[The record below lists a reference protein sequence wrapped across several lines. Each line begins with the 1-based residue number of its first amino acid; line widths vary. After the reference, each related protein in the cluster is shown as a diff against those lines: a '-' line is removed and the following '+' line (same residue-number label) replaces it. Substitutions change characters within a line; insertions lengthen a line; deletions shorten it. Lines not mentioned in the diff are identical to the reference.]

1 MKRKFTSTQSFIAV
15 ALTLI
20 LTGAIL
26 PIAVANAD
34 EEKLPRK
41 VLTGW
46 MPYYSVKNSMAAIL
60 ANKDL
65 MSEVSPFWYSLTSA
79 TGIKDQYASAKLTIP
94 MKTQLDLL
102 RANGLKIIPAITD
115 GTKKLVL
122 AGLLAKPSTRSQ
134 VVNTITKLVLTN
146 NYDGIDL
153 DFEGFAFSDGTSSWA
168 KTSPNWV
175 LFIKELSELLH
186 ANGKILSMTTPV
198 VFDPVTK
205 RKGSYWVY
213 NWPETAPYIDR
224 LRIMTYDYSI
234 SKPGPIGPLEWTEAT
249 VAYAATLM
257 PPSKIWLG
265 VPGYGRDWITK
276 VSGKCPATYANLI
289 KTTAKAA
296 VVPANKG
303 VGLASTY
310 GAVPIYS
317 EKMGEVTFTYEKTY
331 NEGTASCTATRVVWY
346 QNSRAY
352 LARMELVAKYKL
364 AGLTQWTLGQ
374 EDAETMPALREY
386 AKSISPDVIIASLA
400 STKSENSYADK
411 SRISA
416 LFTLSDK
423 RAAAGLPISIE
434 ARGEN
439 EVEWKKIGEATTS
452 VTGVAE
458 WDLILGR
465 NMRLRASSPGS
476 WERLSATSNEM
487 AISVKP
493 LLEINAPTIAKVGTE
508 FAISVRAVPNEGSFN
523 LEEFV
528 KGKWVQINQV
538 TLGAPTE
545 SVLFNT
551 TSTSRGFHK
560 YRITTAPSPRLL
572 GKVSEEFTVLIR

>member
-1 MKRKFTSTQSFIAV
+1 MKRKYRSTQSFMAI

-26 PIAVANAD
+26 PVTTANAD
-34 EEKLPRK
+34 EERLPRK
-41 VLTGW
+41 ILTGW
-46 MPYYSVKNSMAAIL
+46 MPYYSVKNSMTSIL

-65 MSEVSPFWYSLTSA
+65 MSEVSPFWYSLSSA
-79 TGIKDQYASAKLTIP
+79 TAIKDQYASAKLTIP
-94 MKTQLDLL
+94 KKTQLDIL
-102 RANGLKIIPAITD
+102 RANGLLILPAITD

-122 AGLLAKPSTRSQ
+122 SGLLAKPSTRSQ

-153 DFEGFAFSDGTSSWA
+153 DLEGFAFSDGTASWA
-168 KTSPNWV
+168 KTSLNWV
-175 LFIKELSELLH
+175 LFIKELSTLLH

-198 VFDPVTK
+198 VFDPVKK
-205 RKGSYWVY
+205 RSGSYWVY

-249 VAYAATLM
+249 VAYAASLM
-257 PPSKIWLG
+257 PPSKVWLG

-276 VSGKCPATYANLI
+276 VTGKCPATYAKLI
-289 KTTAKAA
+289 KAGAKAA
-296 VVPANKG
+296 VFAANKG
-303 VGLASTY
+303 TELASTY
-310 GAVPIYS
+310 GATPVYS
-317 EKMGEVTFTYEKTY
+317 EKMGEVTFTYQKTY
-331 NEGTASCTATRVVWY
+331 NEGTASCTATRVAWY

-364 AGLTQWTLGQ
+364 GGLTQWTLGQ

-386 AKSISPDVIIASLA
+386 AKSISPDVIIASL
-400 STKSENSYADK
+400 STSKSESSYGDK
-411 SRISA
+411 ARISA

-423 RAAAGLPISIE
+423 RPAAALPISIE
-434 ARGEN
+434 ARGED
-439 EVEWKKIGEATTS
+439 EIEWKKIGEATTS
-452 VTGVAE
+452 VTGIAE
-458 WDLILGR
+458 WDFVLGR
-465 NMRLRASSPGS
+465 NMRLRAVSPGS
-476 WERLSATSNEM
+476 WERLSATSNEL
-487 AISVKP
+487 AVSVKP
-493 LLEINAPTIAKVGTE
+493 QLEINAPTVAKAGVE
-508 FAISVRAVPNEGSFN
+508 FAISVRSIPNEGSFN

-528 KGKWVQINQV
+528 KGKWVQIDQV

-545 SVLFNT
+545 SVLFNL
-551 TSTSRGFHK
+551 TSTARGFHK
-560 YRITTAPSPRLL
+560 YRITTVPSPRLL

>member
-1 MKRKFTSTQSFIAV
+1 MKRKYRSTESLVI

-20 LTGAIL
+20 LAGAIL
-26 PIAVANAD
+26 PVTNANAD

-41 VLTGW
+41 ILTGW
-46 MPYYSVKNSMAAIL
+46 MPYYSVKNSMTSIL

-79 TGIKDQYASAKLTIP
+79 TAIKDQYASAKLTIP
-94 MKTQLDLL
+94 KQTQLDIL
-102 RANGLKIIPAITD
+102 RANGLLILPAITD

-122 AGLLAKPSTRSQ
+122 SGLLAKPSTRSQ

-153 DFEGFAFSDGTSSWA
+153 DLEGFAFSDGTASWA

-175 LFIKELSELLH
+175 LFIKELSTLLH
-186 ANGKILSMTTPV
+186 ANGKILSMTTQV
-198 VFDPVTK
+198 VFDPVKK
-205 RKGSYWVY
+205 RSGSYWVY

-249 VAYAATLM
+249 VAYAASLM
-257 PPSKIWLG
+257 PPSKVWLG

-276 VSGKCPATYANLI
+276 VTGKCPATYAKLI
-289 KTTAKAA
+289 KAGAKAA
-296 VVPANKG
+296 VFAANKG
-303 VGLASTY
+303 TELASTY
-310 GAVPIYS
+310 GAVPVYS
-317 EKMGEVTFTYEKTY
+317 EKMGEVTFTYQKTY
-331 NEGTASCTATRVVWY
+331 NEGTASCTATRVAWY
-346 QNSRAY
+346 QNSKAY
-352 LARMELVAKYKL
+352 LARMELVAKYEL
-364 AGLTQWTLGQ
+364 GGLTQWTLGQ
-374 EDAETMPALREY
+374 EDAETMPGLREY

-400 STKSENSYADK
+400 TSKSETSYGDK

-423 RAAAGLPISIE
+423 RPAAALPISIE
-434 ARGEN
+434 ARGED
-439 EVEWKKIGEATTS
+439 EVEWKVIGEATTS
-452 VTGVAE
+452 VTGIAE

-465 NMRLRASSPGS
+465 NMRFRASSPGS
-476 WERLSATSNEM
+476 WERLSATSNEL
-487 AISVKP
+487 AVSVEP
-493 LLEINAPTIAKVGTE
+493 VLEINAPTVAKAGVE

-528 KGKWVQINQV
+528 KGKWVQSDKV

-545 SVLFNT
+545 SVLFNV
-551 TSTSRGFHK
+551 TSAARGFHK
-560 YRITTAPSPRLL
+560 YRITTVPSPRLL

>member
-1 MKRKFTSTQSFIAV
+1 MKRKYTSTRSFMAI

-26 PIAVANAD
+26 PVTTANAD
-34 EEKLPRK
+34 EERLPRK
-41 VLTGW
+41 ILTGW
-46 MPYYSVKNSMAAIL
+46 MPYYSVKNSMTSIL

-65 MSEVSPFWYSLTSA
+65 MSEVSPFWYSLSSA
-79 TGIKDQYASAKLTIP
+79 TAIKDQYASAKLTIP
-94 MKTQLDLL
+94 KQTQLDIL
-102 RANGLKIIPAITD
+102 RANGLLIIPAITD

-122 AGLLAKPSTRSQ
+122 SGLLAKPSTRSQ

-153 DFEGFAFSDGTSSWA
+153 DLEGFAFSDGTASWA

-175 LFIKELSELLH
+175 LFIKELSTLLH

-198 VFDPVTK
+198 VFDPVKK
-205 RKGSYWVY
+205 RSGSYWVY

-249 VAYAATLM
+249 VAYAASLM
-257 PPSKIWLG
+257 PPSKVWLG

-276 VSGKCPATYANLI
+276 VSGKCPTTYAKLI
-289 KTTAKAA
+289 KAGAKAA
-296 VVPANKG
+296 VFAANKG
-303 VGLASTY
+303 TGLASTY
-310 GAVPIYS
+310 GATPVYS
-317 EKMGEVTFTYEKTY
+317 EKMGEVTFTYQKTY
-331 NEGTASCTATRVVWY
+331 NEGTASCTATRVAWY

-364 AGLTQWTLGQ
+364 GGLTQWTLGQ

-386 AKSISPDVIIASLA
+386 AKSISPDVIIASL
-400 STKSENSYADK
+400 STSKSENSYGDK

-423 RAAAGLPISIE
+423 RPAATLPILIE
-434 ARGEN
+434 ARGED

-452 VTGVAE
+452 VTGIAE
-458 WDLILGR
+458 WEFVLGR
-465 NMRLRASSPGS
+465 NMRLRAVSPGS
-476 WERLSATSNEM
+476 WERLSATSNEL
-487 AISVKP
+487 AVSVKP
-493 LLEINAPTIAKVGTE
+493 LLEISAPTVAKAGVE

-528 KGKWVQINQV
+528 KGKWAQIDQV

-545 SVLFNT
+545 SVLFNL
-551 TSTSRGFHK
+551 TSTARGFHK
-560 YRITTAPSPRLL
+560 YRITTVPSPRLL

>member
-1 MKRKFTSTQSFIAV
+1 MKRKYRSTESLVIAF
-15 ALTLI
+15 TLI
-20 LTGAIL
+20 LAGAIL
-26 PIAVANAD
+26 PVTNANAD

-41 VLTGW
+41 ILTGW

-65 MSEVSPFWYSLTSA
+65 MGEVSPFWYSLSSA
-79 TGIKDQYASAKLTIP
+79 TAIKDQYASAKLTIP
-94 MKTQLDLL
+94 KQTQLDIL
-102 RANGLKIIPAITD
+102 RANGLLILPAITD

-122 AGLLAKPSTRSQ
+122 SGLLAKPSTRSQ

-153 DFEGFAFSDGTSSWA
+153 DLEGFAFSDGTASWA

-175 LFIKELSELLH
+175 LFIKELSTLLH

-198 VFDPVTK
+198 VFDPVKK
-205 RKGSYWVY
+205 RSGSYWVY

-249 VAYAATLM
+249 VAYAASLM
-257 PPSKIWLG
+257 PPSKVWLG

-276 VSGKCPATYANLI
+276 VTGKCPATYAKLI
-289 KTTAKAA
+289 KAGAKAA
-296 VVPANKG
+296 VFAANKG
-303 VGLASTY
+303 TELASTY
-310 GAVPIYS
+310 GAVPVYS
-317 EKMGEVTFTYEKTY
+317 EKMGEVTFTYQKTY
-331 NEGTASCTATRVVWY
+331 NEGTASCTATRVAWY
-346 QNSRAY
+346 QNSKAY
-352 LARMELVAKYKL
+352 LARMELVAKYEL
-364 AGLTQWTLGQ
+364 GGLTQWTLGQ
-374 EDAETMPALREY
+374 EDAETMPGLREY

-400 STKSENSYADK
+400 TSKSETSYGDK

-423 RAAAGLPISIE
+423 RPAAALPISIE
-434 ARGEN
+434 ARGED
-439 EVEWKKIGEATTS
+439 EVEWKVIGEATTS
-452 VTGVAE
+452 VTGIAE

-465 NMRLRASSPGS
+465 NMRFRASSPGS
-476 WERLSATSNEM
+476 WERLSATSNEL
-487 AISVKP
+487 AVSVEP
-493 LLEINAPTIAKVGTE
+493 VLEINAPTVAKAGVE

-528 KGKWVQINQV
+528 KGKWVQIDQV

-545 SVLFNT
+545 SVLFNV
-551 TSTSRGFHK
+551 TSAARGFHK
-560 YRITTAPSPRLL
+560 YRITTVPSPRLL

>member
-1 MKRKFTSTQSFIAV
+1 MKRKSKWPTSATAI

-20 LTGAIL
+20 LMSTTL
-26 PIAVANAD
+26 PFESAMAD

-41 VLTGW
+41 ILTGW
-46 MPYYSVKNSMAAIL
+46 MPYYSVKNSMATIL

-65 MSEVSPFWYSLTSA
+65 MGEVSPFWYSLTSA
-79 TGIKDQYASAKLTIP
+79 TTIKDQYAGAKLTIP
-94 MKTQLDLL
+94 KKTHLDIL
-102 RANGLKIIPAITD
+102 RANGLLIIPAITD
-115 GTKKLVL
+115 GAKKLVL

-134 VVNTITKLVLTN
+134 VVNTITKLVITN

-153 DFEGFAFSDGTSSWA
+153 DLEGFAFSDGTSSWA
-168 KTSPNWV
+168 KTSPNWA
-175 LFIKELSELLH
+175 LFIKELSEMLH

-198 VFDPVTK
+198 VFDPAGK

-276 VSGKCPATYANLI
+276 VTGKCPTSYAKLI

-296 VVPANKG
+296 VFAANKG
-303 VGLASTY
+303 VELANTY
-310 GAVPIYS
+310 GAVPTYS

-331 NEGTASCTATRVVWY
+331 NEGTASCTATRVAWY

-364 AGLTQWTLGQ
+364 GGLTQWTLGQ
-374 EDAETMPALREY
+374 EDAETFPALREY
-386 AKSISPDVIIASLA
+386 AKSIAPDVIIASLA
-400 STKSENSYADK
+400 SSKSASSYGEK
-411 SRISA
+411 SRLSA

-423 RAAAGLPISIE
+423 RPAAGLPISIE
-434 ARGEN
+434 ARGED
-439 EVEWKKIGEATTS
+439 ETEWKKIGEATTS
-452 VTGVAE
+452 VTGFAE

-465 NMRLRASSPGS
+465 NMRLRALSLGS
-476 WERLSATSNEM
+476 WERLSAISNEM

-493 LLEINAPTIAKVGTE
+493 VLEVSAPTVAKAGAE
-508 FAISVRAVPNEGSFN
+508 FAISVKSVPSEGSFN
-523 LEEFV
+523 LEELV
-528 KGKWVQINQV
+528 KGKWVQIEQQ
-538 TLGAPTE
+538 TLVAPAE
-545 SVLFNT
+545 SVLFNVA
-551 TSTSRGFHK
+551 SAVRGFHK
-560 YRITTAPSPRLL
+560 YRITTVSSPRLL
-572 GKVSEEFTVLIR
+572 SKVSEEFTVLVR

>member
-1 MKRKFTSTQSFIAV
+1 MKRKYRSTESLVI

-20 LTGAIL
+20 LAGAIL
-26 PIAVANAD
+26 PVTNANAD

-41 VLTGW
+41 ILTGW
-46 MPYYSVKNSMAAIL
+46 MPYYSVKNSMTSIL

-65 MSEVSPFWYSLTSA
+65 MSEVSPFWYSLSSA
-79 TGIKDQYASAKLTIP
+79 TAIKDQYASAKLTIP
-94 MKTQLDLL
+94 KRTQLDIL
-102 RANGLKIIPAITD
+102 RANGLLIIPAITD

-122 AGLLAKPSTRSQ
+122 SGLLAKPSTRSQ
-134 VVNTITKLVLTN
+134 VVNTIIKLVLNN

-153 DFEGFAFSDGTSSWA
+153 DLEGFAFSDGTASWA

-175 LFIKELSELLH
+175 LFIKELSTLLH

-198 VFDPVTK
+198 VFDPIKK
-205 RKGSYWVY
+205 RSGSYWVY

-224 LRIMTYDYSI
+224 LRIMTYDYST

-257 PPSKIWLG
+257 PPSKVWLG

-276 VSGKCPATYANLI
+276 VTGKCPTTYAKLI
-289 KTTAKAA
+289 KAGAKAA
-296 VVPANKG
+296 VFAANKG
-303 VGLASTY
+303 TDLASTY
-310 GAVPIYS
+310 GATPVYS

-331 NEGTASCTATRVVWY
+331 NEGTASCTATRVAWY

-364 AGLTQWTLGQ
+364 GGLTQWTLGQ

-386 AKSISPDVIIASLA
+386 AKSISPDVIIASL
-400 STKSENSYADK
+400 STTKSETSYGDK

-416 LFTLSDK
+416 LITLSDK
-423 RAAAGLPISIE
+423 RPAAALPISIE
-434 ARGEN
+434 ARGED

-452 VTGVAE
+452 VTGIAE
-458 WDLILGR
+458 WDFVLGR
-465 NMRLRASSPGS
+465 NIRLRAVSPGS
-476 WERLSATSNEM
+476 WERLSATSNEL
-487 AISVKP
+487 AVLVKP
-493 LLEINAPTIAKVGTE
+493 LLEINAPTVAKAGVE

-528 KGKWVQINQV
+528 KGKWAQIDQG

-545 SVLFNT
+545 SVLFNL
-551 TSTSRGFHK
+551 TSTARGFHK
-560 YRITTAPSPRLL
+560 YRITTVPSPRLL

>member
-1 MKRKFTSTQSFIAV
+1 MKRKYTSTRSFMAIV
-15 ALTLI
+15 LTLI
-20 LTGAIL
+20 LSGAIL
-26 PIAVANAD
+26 PVTTANAD
-34 EEKLPRK
+34 EERLPRK
-41 VLTGW
+41 ILTGW
-46 MPYYSVKNSMAAIL
+46 MPYYSVKNSMTSIL

-65 MSEVSPFWYSLTSA
+65 MSEVSPFWYSLSSA
-79 TGIKDQYASAKLTIP
+79 TAIKDQYASAKLTIP
-94 MKTQLDLL
+94 KKTQLDIL
-102 RANGLKIIPAITD
+102 RANGLLILPAITD

-122 AGLLAKPSTRSQ
+122 SGLLAKPSTRSQ

-153 DFEGFAFSDGTSSWA
+153 DLEGFAFSDGTASWA

-175 LFIKELSELLH
+175 LFIKELSTLLH

-198 VFDPVTK
+198 VFDPVKK
-205 RKGSYWVY
+205 RSGSYWVY

-257 PPSKIWLG
+257 PPSKVWLG

-276 VSGKCPATYANLI
+276 VTGKCPATYAKLI
-289 KTTAKAA
+289 KAGAKAA
-296 VVPANKG
+296 VFAANKG
-303 VGLASTY
+303 TELASTY
-310 GAVPIYS
+310 GATPVYS
-317 EKMGEVTFTYEKTY
+317 EKMGEVTFTYQKTY
-331 NEGTASCTATRVVWY
+331 NEGTASCTATRVAWY

-364 AGLTQWTLGQ
+364 GGLTQWTLGQ

-386 AKSISPDVIIASLA
+386 AKSISPDVIIASL
-400 STKSENSYADK
+400 STTKSESSYGDK

-423 RAAAGLPISIE
+423 RPAAALPISIE
-434 ARGEN
+434 ARGED
-439 EVEWKKIGEATTS
+439 EVEWKKIGEAATS
-452 VTGVAE
+452 VTGIAE
-458 WDLILGR
+458 WDFVLGR
-465 NMRLRASSPGS
+465 NMRLRAVSPGS
-476 WERLSATSNEM
+476 WERLSATSNEL
-487 AISVKP
+487 AVSVKP
-493 LLEINAPTIAKVGTE
+493 LLEINAPTVAKAGVE

-528 KGKWVQINQV
+528 KGKWVQIDQV

-545 SVLFNT
+545 SVLFNL
-551 TSTSRGFHK
+551 TSTTRGFHK
-560 YRITTAPSPRLL
+560 YRITTVPSPRLL
-572 GKVSEEFTVLIR
+572 GKVSDEFTVLIR

>member
-1 MKRKFTSTQSFIAV
+1 MKRKFTSAQPFTAIA
-15 ALTLI
+15 LMLI

-26 PIAVANAD
+26 PVAVANAD
-34 EEKLPRK
+34 EEKQPRK
-41 VLTGW
+41 ILTGW

-79 TGIKDQYASAKLTIP
+79 TAIKDQYVGAKLTIP
-94 MKTQLDLL
+94 MKTQLDVL

-115 GTKKLVL
+115 GSKKLVL

-134 VVNTITKLVLTN
+134 VVNTITKLVLSN

-153 DFEGFAFSDGTSSWA
+153 DLEGFAFSDGTASWA

-175 LFIKELSELLH
+175 LFIKELSQILH

-198 VFDPVTK
+198 VFDPAGK

-224 LRIMTYDYSI
+224 LRIMTYDYAI
-234 SKPGPIGPLEWTEAT
+234 AKPGPIGPLEWTEAT

-276 VSGKCPATYANLI
+276 VTGKCPASYATLI

-303 VGLASTY
+303 VELANTY
-310 GAVPIYS
+310 GATPIYS
-317 EKMGEVTFTYEKTY
+317 EKEGEITFTYQKTY
-331 NEGTASCTATRVVWY
+331 TEGSASCTATRVVWY

-364 AGLTQWTLGQ
+364 GGLTQWTLGQ
-374 EDAETMPALREY
+374 EDAESMPALREY

-400 STKSENSYADK
+400 SDKIESSYADK
-411 SRISA
+411 SKISA

-423 RAAAGLPISIE
+423 RPAAGLPISIE
-434 ARGEN
+434 ARGED
-439 EVEWKKIGEATTS
+439 EIEWKKIGEATTS

-465 NMRLRASSPGS
+465 NMRLRALSPGS

-487 AISVKP
+487 AVSVKP
-493 LLEINAPTIAKVGTE
+493 LLEINAPTVAKTGVQ
-508 FAISVRAVPNEGSFN
+508 FAISVRSVPNEGIFN
-523 LEEFV
+523 LAEFV
-528 KGKWVQINQV
+528 KGKWVQIDQV
-538 TLGAPTE
+538 TLVAPAE
-545 SVLFNT
+545 SVLFNA
-551 TSTSRGFHK
+551 TSTVRGFHK
-560 YRITTAPSPRLL
+560 YRISTAPSARLL
-572 GKVSEEFTVLIR
+572 GKVSEEFTILIR

>member
-1 MKRKFTSTQSFIAV
+1 MKRKYTSTRSFMAI

-26 PIAVANAD
+26 PVTTANAD
-34 EEKLPRK
+34 EARLPRK
-41 VLTGW
+41 ILTGW
-46 MPYYSVKNSMAAIL
+46 MPYYSVKNSMTSIL

-65 MSEVSPFWYSLTSA
+65 MSEVSPFWYSLSSA
-79 TGIKDQYASAKLTIP
+79 TAIKDQYASAKLTIP
-94 MKTQLDLL
+94 KKTQLDIL
-102 RANGLKIIPAITD
+102 RANGLLILPAITD

-122 AGLLAKPSTRSQ
+122 SGLLAKPSTRSQ

-153 DFEGFAFSDGTSSWA
+153 DLEGFAFSDGTASWA

-175 LFIKELSELLH
+175 LFIKELSTLLH

-198 VFDPVTK
+198 VFDPVKK
-205 RKGSYWVY
+205 RSGSYWVY

-257 PPSKIWLG
+257 PPSKVWLG

-276 VSGKCPATYANLI
+276 VTGKCPATYAKLI
-289 KTTAKAA
+289 KAGAKAA
-296 VVPANKG
+296 VFAANKG
-303 VGLASTY
+303 TELASTY
-310 GAVPIYS
+310 GATPVYS
-317 EKMGEVTFTYEKTY
+317 EKMGEVTFTYQKTY
-331 NEGTASCTATRVVWY
+331 NEGTASCTATRVAWY

-364 AGLTQWTLGQ
+364 GGLTQWTLGQ

-386 AKSISPDVIIASLA
+386 AKSISPDVIIASL
-400 STKSENSYADK
+400 STTKSESYYGDK

-423 RAAAGLPISIE
+423 RPAAALPISIE
-434 ARGEN
+434 ARGED
-439 EVEWKKIGEATTS
+439 EVEWKKIGEAATS
-452 VTGVAE
+452 VTGIAE
-458 WDLILGR
+458 WDFVLGR
-465 NMRLRASSPGS
+465 NMRLRAVSPGS
-476 WERLSATSNEM
+476 WERLSATSNEL
-487 AISVKP
+487 AVSVKP
-493 LLEINAPTIAKVGTE
+493 LLEINAPTVAKAGVE

-528 KGKWVQINQV
+528 KGKWVQIDQA

-545 SVLFNT
+545 SVLFNL
-551 TSTSRGFHK
+551 TSTARGFHK
-560 YRITTAPSPRLL
+560 YRITTVPSPRLL
-572 GKVSEEFTVLIR
+572 GKVSDEFTVLIR

>member
-1 MKRKFTSTQSFIAV
+1 MKRKYRSTQSFMAI

-26 PIAVANAD
+26 PVTTANAD
-34 EEKLPRK
+34 EERLPRK
-41 VLTGW
+41 ILTGW
-46 MPYYSVKNSMAAIL
+46 MPYYSVKNSMTSIL

-65 MSEVSPFWYSLTSA
+65 MSEVSPFWYSLSSA
-79 TGIKDQYASAKLTIP
+79 TAIKDQYASAKLTIP
-94 MKTQLDLL
+94 KQTQLDIL
-102 RANGLKIIPAITD
+102 RANGLLIIPAITD

-122 AGLLAKPSTRSQ
+122 SGLLAKPSTRSQ

-153 DFEGFAFSDGTSSWA
+153 DLEGFAFSDGTASWA

-175 LFIKELSELLH
+175 LFIKELSTLLH

-198 VFDPVTK
+198 VFDPVKK
-205 RKGSYWVY
+205 RSGSYWVY

-249 VAYAATLM
+249 VAYAASLM
-257 PPSKIWLG
+257 PPSKVWLG

-276 VSGKCPATYANLI
+276 VSGKCPTTYAKLI
-289 KTTAKAA
+289 KAGAKAA
-296 VVPANKG
+296 VFAANKG
-303 VGLASTY
+303 TGLASTY
-310 GAVPIYS
+310 GATPVYS
-317 EKMGEVTFTYEKTY
+317 EKMGEVTFTYQKTY
-331 NEGTASCTATRVVWY
+331 NEGTASCTATRVAWY

-364 AGLTQWTLGQ
+364 GGLTQWTLGQ

-386 AKSISPDVIIASLA
+386 AKSISPDVIIASL
-400 STKSENSYADK
+400 STSKSENSYGDK

-423 RAAAGLPISIE
+423 RPAATLPILIE
-434 ARGEN
+434 ARGED

-452 VTGVAE
+452 VTGIAE
-458 WDLILGR
+458 WEFVLGR
-465 NMRLRASSPGS
+465 NMRLRAVSPGS
-476 WERLSATSNEM
+476 WERLSATSNEL
-487 AISVKP
+487 AVSVKP
-493 LLEINAPTIAKVGTE
+493 LLEISAPTVAKAGVE
-508 FAISVRAVPNEGSFN
+508 FAISVRAVPNEGTFN

-528 KGKWVQINQV
+528 KGKWAQIDQV

-545 SVLFNT
+545 SVLFNL
-551 TSTSRGFHK
+551 TSTARGFHK
-560 YRITTAPSPRLL
+560 YRITTVPSPRLL

>member
-1 MKRKFTSTQSFIAV
+1 MKRKSKLLRFKA
-15 ALTLI
+15 ALLATLI
-20 LTGAIL
+20 CVSALLPAQLAI
-26 PIAVANAD
+26 AD

-79 TGIKDQYASAKLTIP
+79 TAIKDQYVGAKLTIP
-94 MKTQLDLL
+94 MNTQLDLL

-115 GTKKLVL
+115 GSKKLVL

-134 VVNTITKLVLTN
+134 VVNTITKLVLSN

-153 DFEGFAFSDGTSSWA
+153 DLEGFAFSDGTASWA

-175 LFIKELSELLH
+175 LFIKELSEILH

-198 VFDPVTK
+198 VFDPAGK

-224 LRIMTYDYSI
+224 LRIMTYDYAI
-234 SKPGPIGPLEWTEAT
+234 AKPGPIGPLEWTEAT

-276 VSGKCPATYANLI
+276 VTGKCPASYAALI

-303 VGLASTY
+303 VELANTY
-310 GAVPIYS
+310 GATPIYS
-317 EKMGEVTFTYEKTY
+317 EKEGEITFTYQKTY
-331 NEGTASCTATRVVWY
+331 NEGSASCTATRVVWY

-364 AGLTQWTLGQ
+364 GGLTQWTLGQ

-400 STKSENSYADK
+400 SDKSESSYADK
-411 SRISA
+411 SHISA

-423 RAAAGLPISIE
+423 RPAAGLPISIE
-434 ARGEN
+434 ARGED
-439 EVEWKKIGEATTS
+439 EIEWKKIGEATTS
-452 VTGVAE
+452 VTGIAE

-465 NMRLRASSPGS
+465 NMRLRALSPGS

-493 LLEINAPTIAKVGTE
+493 LLEINAPTFAKAGVE
-508 FAISVRAVPNEGSFN
+508 FVISVKSVPSEGSFN
-523 LEEFV
+523 LEELV
-528 KGKWVQINQV
+528 KGKWVQIEQQ
-538 TLGAPTE
+538 TLVAPAE
-545 SVLFNT
+545 NVLFNV
-551 TSTSRGFHK
+551 SSAVRGFHK
-560 YRITTAPSPRLL
+560 YRITTVPSPRLL
-572 GKVSEEFTVLIR
+572 SKVSEEFTVLIR

>member
-1 MKRKFTSTQSFIAV
+1 MKRKYTSTQSFIAIV
-15 ALTLI
+15 LTLI

-26 PIAVANAD
+26 PVTTANAD
-34 EEKLPRK
+34 EERLPRK
-41 VLTGW
+41 ILTGW
-46 MPYYSVKNSMAAIL
+46 MPYYSVKNSMTSIL

-65 MSEVSPFWYSLTSA
+65 MSEVSPFWYSLSSA
-79 TGIKDQYASAKLTIP
+79 TAIKDQYASAKLTIP
-94 MKTQLDLL
+94 KKTQLDIL
-102 RANGLKIIPAITD
+102 RANGLLILPAITD

-122 AGLLAKPSTRSQ
+122 SGLLAKPSTRSQ

-153 DFEGFAFSDGTSSWA
+153 DLEGFAFSDGTASWA

-175 LFIKELSELLH
+175 LFIKELSTLLH

-198 VFDPVTK
+198 VFDPVKK
-205 RKGSYWVY
+205 RSGSYWVY

-257 PPSKIWLG
+257 PPSKVWLG

-276 VSGKCPATYANLI
+276 VTGKCPATYAKLI
-289 KTTAKAA
+289 KAGAKAA
-296 VVPANKG
+296 VFAANKG
-303 VGLASTY
+303 TELASTY
-310 GAVPIYS
+310 GSTPVYS
-317 EKMGEVTFTYEKTY
+317 EKMGEVTFTYQKTY
-331 NEGTASCTATRVVWY
+331 NEGTASCTATRVAWY

-364 AGLTQWTLGQ
+364 GGLTQWTLGQ

-386 AKSISPDVIIASLA
+386 AKSISPDVIIASL
-400 STKSENSYADK
+400 STTKSESSYGDK

-423 RAAAGLPISIE
+423 RPAAALPISIE
-434 ARGEN
+434 ARGED
-439 EVEWKKIGEATTS
+439 EVEWKKIGEAATS
-452 VTGVAE
+452 VTGIAE
-458 WDLILGR
+458 WDFVLGR
-465 NMRLRASSPGS
+465 NMRLRAVSPGS
-476 WERLSATSNEM
+476 WERLSATSNEL
-487 AISVKP
+487 AVSVKP
-493 LLEINAPTIAKVGTE
+493 LLEINAPTVAKAGVE

-528 KGKWVQINQV
+528 KGKWVQIDQA

-545 SVLFNT
+545 SVLFNL
-551 TSTSRGFHK
+551 TSTARGFHK
-560 YRITTAPSPRLL
+560 YRITTVPSPRLL
-572 GKVSEEFTVLIR
+572 GKVSDEFTVLIR

>member
-1 MKRKFTSTQSFIAV
+1 MKRKFTSAQPFTAIA
-15 ALTLI
+15 LMLI

-26 PIAVANAD
+26 PVAVANAD
-34 EEKLPRK
+34 EEKQPRK
-41 VLTGW
+41 ILTGW

-79 TGIKDQYASAKLTIP
+79 TAIKDQYVGAKLTIP
-94 MKTQLDLL
+94 MKTQLDVL

-115 GTKKLVL
+115 GSKKLVL

-134 VVNTITKLVLTN
+134 VVNTITKLVLSN

-153 DFEGFAFSDGTSSWA
+153 DLEGFAFSDGTASWA

-175 LFIKELSELLH
+175 LFIKELSQILH

-198 VFDPVTK
+198 VFDPAGK

-224 LRIMTYDYSI
+224 LRIMTYDYAI
-234 SKPGPIGPLEWTEAT
+234 AKPGPIGPLEWTEAT

-276 VSGKCPATYANLI
+276 VTGKCPASYATLI

-303 VGLASTY
+303 VELANTY
-310 GAVPIYS
+310 GATPIYS
-317 EKMGEVTFTYEKTY
+317 EKEGEITFTYQKTY
-331 NEGTASCTATRVVWY
+331 TEGSASCTATRVVWY

-364 AGLTQWTLGQ
+364 GGLTQWTLGQ
-374 EDAETMPALREY
+374 EDAESMPALREY

-400 STKSENSYADK
+400 SDKIESSYADK
-411 SRISA
+411 SKISA

-423 RAAAGLPISIE
+423 RPAAGLPISIE
-434 ARGEN
+434 ARGED
-439 EVEWKKIGEATTS
+439 EIEWKKIGEATTS

-476 WERLSATSNEM
+476 WERLSATSNELVV
-487 AISVKP
+487 SVKP
-493 LLEINAPTIAKVGTE
+493 LLEINAPTVAKAGVE

-523 LEEFV
+523 LEELV
-528 KGKWVQINQV
+528 KGKWVQIDQV

-545 SVLFNT
+545 SVLFNL

-560 YRITTAPSPRLL
+560 YRITTVLSPRLL

>member
-1 MKRKFTSTQSFIAV
+1 MKRKYRSTESLVI

-20 LTGAIL
+20 LAGAIL
-26 PIAVANAD
+26 PVTNANAD

-41 VLTGW
+41 ILTGW
-46 MPYYSVKNSMAAIL
+46 MPYYSVKNSMTSIL

-65 MSEVSPFWYSLTSA
+65 MSEVSPFWYSLSSA
-79 TGIKDQYASAKLTIP
+79 TAIKDQYASAKLTIP
-94 MKTQLDLL
+94 KRTQLDIL
-102 RANGLKIIPAITD
+102 RANGLLIIPAITD

-122 AGLLAKPSTRSQ
+122 SGLLAKPSTRSQ
-134 VVNTITKLVLTN
+134 VVNTIIKLVLTN

-153 DFEGFAFSDGTSSWA
+153 DLEGFAFSDGTASWA

-175 LFIKELSELLH
+175 LFIKELSTLLH

-198 VFDPVTK
+198 VFDPIKK
-205 RKGSYWVY
+205 RSGSYWVY

-224 LRIMTYDYSI
+224 LRIMTYDYST

-257 PPSKIWLG
+257 PPSKVWLG

-276 VSGKCPATYANLI
+276 VTGKCPTTYAKLI
-289 KTTAKAA
+289 KAGAKAA
-296 VVPANKG
+296 VFAANKG
-303 VGLASTY
+303 TDLASTY
-310 GAVPIYS
+310 GATPVYS

-331 NEGTASCTATRVVWY
+331 NEGTASCTATRVAWY

-364 AGLTQWTLGQ
+364 GGLTQWTLGQ

-386 AKSISPDVIIASLA
+386 AKSISPDVIIASL
-400 STKSENSYADK
+400 STTKSETSYGDK

-416 LFTLSDK
+416 LITLSDK
-423 RAAAGLPISIE
+423 RPAAALPISIE
-434 ARGEN
+434 ARGED

-452 VTGVAE
+452 VTGIAE
-458 WDLILGR
+458 WDFVLGR
-465 NMRLRASSPGS
+465 NIRLRAVSPGS
-476 WERLSATSNEM
+476 WERLSATSNEL
-487 AISVKP
+487 AVLVKP
-493 LLEINAPTIAKVGTE
+493 LLEINAPTVAKAGVE

-528 KGKWVQINQV
+528 KGKWAQIDQG

-545 SVLFNT
+545 SVLFNL
-551 TSTSRGFHK
+551 TSTARGFHK
-560 YRITTAPSPRLL
+560 YRITTVPSPRLL

>member
-1 MKRKFTSTQSFIAV
+1 MKRKSKWPTSATAI

-20 LTGAIL
+20 LTSTTL
-26 PIAVANAD
+26 PFESAMAD

-41 VLTGW
+41 ILTGW
-46 MPYYSVKNSMAAIL
+46 MPYYSVKNSMATIL

-65 MSEVSPFWYSLTSA
+65 MGEVSPFWYSLTSA
-79 TGIKDQYASAKLTIP
+79 TTIKDQYAGAKLTIP
-94 MKTQLDLL
+94 KKTHLDIL
-102 RANGLKIIPAITD
+102 RANGLLIIPAITD
-115 GTKKLVL
+115 GAKKLVL

-134 VVNTITKLVLTN
+134 VVNTITKLVITN

-153 DFEGFAFSDGTSSWA
+153 DLEGFAFSDGTSSWA
-168 KTSPNWV
+168 KTSPNWA
-175 LFIKELSELLH
+175 LFIKELSEMLH

-198 VFDPVTK
+198 VFDPAGK

-276 VSGKCPATYANLI
+276 VTGKCPTSYAKLI

-296 VVPANKG
+296 VFAANKG
-303 VGLASTY
+303 VELANTY
-310 GAVPIYS
+310 GAVPTYS
-317 EKMGEVTFTYEKTY
+317 ERMGEVTFTYEKTY
-331 NEGTASCTATRVVWY
+331 NEGTASCTATRVAWY

-364 AGLTQWTLGQ
+364 GGLTQWTLGQ
-374 EDAETMPALREY
+374 EDAETFPALREY
-386 AKSISPDVIIASLA
+386 AKSIAPDVIIASLA
-400 STKSENSYADK
+400 SSKSASSYGEK
-411 SRISA
+411 SRLSA

-423 RAAAGLPISIE
+423 RPAAGLPISIE
-434 ARGEN
+434 ARGED
-439 EVEWKKIGEATTS
+439 ETEWKKIGEATTS
-452 VTGVAE
+452 VTGIAE

-465 NMRLRASSPGS
+465 NMRLRALSPGS
-476 WERLSATSNEM
+476 WERLSAISNEM

-493 LLEINAPTIAKVGTE
+493 VLEVSAPTVSKAGAE
-508 FAISVRAVPNEGSFN
+508 FAISVKSVPSEGSFN
-523 LEEFV
+523 LEELV
-528 KGKWVQINQV
+528 KGKWVQIEQQ
-538 TLGAPTE
+538 TLVAPAE
-545 SVLFNT
+545 SVLFNV
-551 TSTSRGFHK
+551 TSAVRGFHK
-560 YRITTAPSPRLL
+560 YRITTVSSPRLL
-572 GKVSEEFTVLIR
+572 SKVSEEFTVLVR

>member
-1 MKRKFTSTQSFIAV
+1 MKRKYRSTQSFMAI

-26 PIAVANAD
+26 PVTTANAD
-34 EEKLPRK
+34 EERLPRK
-41 VLTGW
+41 ILTGW
-46 MPYYSVKNSMAAIL
+46 MPYYSVKNSMTSIL

-65 MSEVSPFWYSLTSA
+65 MSEVSPFWYSLSSA
-79 TGIKDQYASAKLTIP
+79 TAIKDQYASAKLTIP
-94 MKTQLDLL
+94 KQTQLDIL
-102 RANGLKIIPAITD
+102 RANGLLIIPAITD

-122 AGLLAKPSTRSQ
+122 SGLLAKPSTRSQ

-153 DFEGFAFSDGTSSWA
+153 DLEGFAFSDGTASWA

-175 LFIKELSELLH
+175 LFIKELSTLLH

-198 VFDPVTK
+198 VFDPVKK
-205 RKGSYWVY
+205 RSGSYWVY

-249 VAYAATLM
+249 VAYAASLM
-257 PPSKIWLG
+257 PPSKVWLG

-276 VSGKCPATYANLI
+276 VSGKCPTTYAKLI
-289 KTTAKAA
+289 KAGAKAA
-296 VVPANKG
+296 VFAANKG
-303 VGLASTY
+303 TGLASTY
-310 GAVPIYS
+310 GATPVYS
-317 EKMGEVTFTYEKTY
+317 EKMGEVTFTYQKTY
-331 NEGTASCTATRVVWY
+331 NEGTASCTATRVAWY

-364 AGLTQWTLGQ
+364 GGLTQWTLGQ

-386 AKSISPDVIIASLA
+386 AKSISPDVIIASL
-400 STKSENSYADK
+400 STSKSENSYGDK

-423 RAAAGLPISIE
+423 RPAATLPILIE
-434 ARGEN
+434 ARGED
-439 EVEWKKIGEATTS
+439 EAEWKKIGEATTS
-452 VTGVAE
+452 VTGIAE
-458 WDLILGR
+458 WEFVLGR
-465 NMRLRASSPGS
+465 NMRLRAVSPGS
-476 WERLSATSNEM
+476 WERLSATSNEL
-487 AISVKP
+487 AVSVKP
-493 LLEINAPTIAKVGTE
+493 LLEISAPTVAKAGVE

-528 KGKWVQINQV
+528 KGKWAQIDQV

-545 SVLFNT
+545 SVLFNL
-551 TSTSRGFHK
+551 TSTARGFHK
-560 YRITTAPSPRLL
+560 YRITTVPSPRLL

>member
-1 MKRKFTSTQSFIAV
+1 MKRKYTSTRSFMAI

-20 LTGAIL
+20 LAGAIL
-26 PIAVANAD
+26 PVTTANAD
-34 EEKLPRK
+34 EERLPRK
-41 VLTGW
+41 ILTGW
-46 MPYYSVKNSMAAIL
+46 MPYYSVKNSMTSIL

-65 MSEVSPFWYSLTSA
+65 MSEVSPFWYSLSSA
-79 TGIKDQYASAKLTIP
+79 TAIKDQYASAKLTIP
-94 MKTQLDLL
+94 KKTQLDIL
-102 RANGLKIIPAITD
+102 RANGLLILPAITD

-122 AGLLAKPSTRSQ
+122 SGLLAKPSTRSQ

-153 DFEGFAFSDGTSSWA
+153 DLEGFAFSDGTASWA

-175 LFIKELSELLH
+175 LFIKELSTLLH

-198 VFDPVTK
+198 VFDPVKK
-205 RKGSYWVY
+205 RSGSYWVY

-257 PPSKIWLG
+257 PPSKVWLG

-276 VSGKCPATYANLI
+276 VTGKCPATYAKLI
-289 KTTAKAA
+289 KAGAKAA
-296 VVPANKG
+296 VFAANKG
-303 VGLASTY
+303 TELASTY
-310 GAVPIYS
+310 GATPVYS
-317 EKMGEVTFTYEKTY
+317 EKMGEVTFTYQKTY
-331 NEGTASCTATRVVWY
+331 NEGTASCTATRVAWY

-364 AGLTQWTLGQ
+364 GGLTQWTLGQ

-386 AKSISPDVIIASLA
+386 AKSISPDVIIASL
-400 STKSENSYADK
+400 STTKSESSYGDK

-423 RAAAGLPISIE
+423 RPAAALPISIE
-434 ARGEN
+434 ARGED
-439 EVEWKKIGEATTS
+439 EVEWKKIGEAATS
-452 VTGVAE
+452 VTGIAE
-458 WDLILGR
+458 WDFVLGR
-465 NMRLRASSPGS
+465 NMRLRAVSPGS
-476 WERLSATSNEM
+476 WERLSATSNEL
-487 AISVKP
+487 AVSVKP
-493 LLEINAPTIAKVGTE
+493 LLEINAPTVAKAGVE
-508 FAISVRAVPNEGSFN
+508 FTISVRAVPNEGSFN

-528 KGKWVQINQV
+528 KGKWVQIDQA

-545 SVLFNT
+545 SVLFNL
-551 TSTSRGFHK
+551 TSTARGFHK
-560 YRITTAPSPRLL
+560 YRITTVPSPRLL
-572 GKVSEEFTVLIR
+572 GKVSDEFTVLIR

>member
-1 MKRKFTSTQSFIAV
+1 MKRKYRSTESLVI

-20 LTGAIL
+20 LAGAIL
-26 PIAVANAD
+26 PVTNANAD

-41 VLTGW
+41 ILTGW
-46 MPYYSVKNSMAAIL
+46 MPYYSVKNSMTSIL

-65 MSEVSPFWYSLTSA
+65 MSEVSPFWYSLTSTTA
-79 TGIKDQYASAKLTIP
+79 IKDQYASAKLTIP
-94 MKTQLDLL
+94 KQTQLDIL
-102 RANGLKIIPAITD
+102 RANGLLILPAITD

-122 AGLLAKPSTRSQ
+122 SGLLAKPSTRSQ

-153 DFEGFAFSDGTSSWA
+153 DLEGFAFSDGTASWA

-175 LFIKELSELLH
+175 LFIKELSTLLH

-198 VFDPVTK
+198 VFDPVKK
-205 RKGSYWVY
+205 RSGSYWVY

-249 VAYAATLM
+249 VAYAASLM
-257 PPSKIWLG
+257 PPSKVWLG

-276 VSGKCPATYANLI
+276 VTGKCPATYAKLI
-289 KTTAKAA
+289 KAGAKAA
-296 VVPANKG
+296 VFAANKG
-303 VGLASTY
+303 TELASTY
-310 GAVPIYS
+310 GAVPVYS
-317 EKMGEVTFTYEKTY
+317 EKMGEVTFTYQKTY
-331 NEGTASCTATRVVWY
+331 NEGTASCTATRVAWY
-346 QNSRAY
+346 QNSKAY
-352 LARMELVAKYKL
+352 LARMELVAKYEL
-364 AGLTQWTLGQ
+364 GGLTQWTLGQ
-374 EDAETMPALREY
+374 EDAETMPGLREY

-400 STKSENSYADK
+400 TSKSETSYGDK

-423 RAAAGLPISIE
+423 RPAAALPISIE
-434 ARGEN
+434 ARGED
-439 EVEWKKIGEATTS
+439 EVEWKVIGEATTS
-452 VTGVAE
+452 VTGIAE

-465 NMRLRASSPGS
+465 NMRFRASSPGS
-476 WERLSATSNEM
+476 WERLSATSNEL
-487 AISVKP
+487 AVSVEP
-493 LLEINAPTIAKVGTE
+493 VLEINAPTVAKAGVE

-528 KGKWVQINQV
+528 KGKWVQIYQV
-538 TLGAPTE
+538 TLGAPT
-545 SVLFNT
+545 
-551 TSTSRGFHK
+551 
-560 YRITTAPSPRLL
+560 
-572 GKVSEEFTVLIR
+572 

>member
-1 MKRKFTSTQSFIAV
+1 MKRKYTSTQYFMAI

-26 PIAVANAD
+26 PVTTANAD
-34 EEKLPRK
+34 EERLPRK
-41 VLTGW
+41 ILTGW
-46 MPYYSVKNSMAAIL
+46 MPYYSVKNSMTSIL

-65 MSEVSPFWYSLTSA
+65 MSEVSPFWYSLSSA
-79 TGIKDQYASAKLTIP
+79 TAIKDQYASAKLTIP
-94 MKTQLDLL
+94 KKTQLDIL
-102 RANGLKIIPAITD
+102 RANGLLIIPAITD

-122 AGLLAKPSTRSQ
+122 SGLLAKPSTRSQ

-153 DFEGFAFSDGTSSWA
+153 DLEGFAFSDGTASWA

-175 LFIKELSELLH
+175 LFIKELSTLLH

-198 VFDPVTK
+198 IFDPVTK

-224 LRIMTYDYSI
+224 LRIMTYDHST

-276 VSGKCPATYANLI
+276 VTGKCPTTYAKLI
-289 KTTAKAA
+289 KAGAKAA
-296 VVPANKG
+296 VFAANKG
-303 VGLASTY
+303 TELASTY
-310 GAVPIYS
+310 GATPAYS

-331 NEGTASCTATRVVWY
+331 NEGTATCTATRVAWY
-346 QNSRAY
+346 QNSRSY

-364 AGLTQWTLGQ
+364 GGLTQWTLGQ
-374 EDAETMPALREY
+374 EDSETMPALREY
-386 AKSISPDVIIASLA
+386 AKSISPDVIIATLA
-400 STKSENSYADK
+400 SDKNESSYGDK

-416 LFTLSDK
+416 LLTLSDK
-423 RAAAGLPISIE
+423 RPAAALPISIE
-434 ARGEN
+434 ARGED

-452 VTGVAE
+452 VTGIAE
-458 WDLILGR
+458 WDFVLGR
-465 NMRLRASSPGS
+465 NMRLRAVSPGS
-476 WERLSATSNEM
+476 WERLSATSNEL
-487 AISVKP
+487 AVSVKP
-493 LLEINAPTIAKVGTE
+493 LLEINAPTVAKAGVE

-528 KGKWVQINQV
+528 KGKWAQIDQV

-545 SVLFNT
+545 SVLFNL
-551 TSTSRGFHK
+551 TSTARGFHK
-560 YRITTAPSPRLL
+560 YRITTVPSPRLL

>member
-1 MKRKFTSTQSFIAV
+1 MKHKSNLAQAATAV
-15 ALTLI
+15 ALTITLV
-20 LTGAIL
+20 GAIL
-26 PIAVANAD
+26 PMSVANAE

-46 MPYYSVKNSMAAIL
+46 MPYYSVKNSMVSIL

-79 TGIKDQYASAKLTIP
+79 TAIKDQYTSAKLTIP

-115 GTKKLVL
+115 GTKKLFL

-153 DFEGFAFSDGTSSWA
+153 DLEGFAFSDGTSSWA

-303 VGLASTY
+303 VELASTY
-310 GAVPIYS
+310 GAVPVYS

-352 LARMELVAKYKL
+352 LARMELVAKYKI

-386 AKSISPDVIIASLA
+386 AKSISPDVIIASLV
-400 STKSENSYADK
+400 SNKSENSYADK

-423 RAAAGLPISIE
+423 RPAAGLPISIE

-439 EVEWKKIGEATTS
+439 EVDWKKIGEVTTS
-452 VTGVAE
+452 VTGIAE

-476 WERLSATSNEM
+476 WERLSATSNEL
-487 AISVKP
+487 AVSVKP
-493 LLEINAPTIAKVGTE
+493 ILEINVPTVAKAGVE

-528 KGKWVQINQV
+528 KGKWVQIDQV

-545 SVLFNT
+545 SVLFNV

-572 GKVSEEFTVLIR
+572 GKVSDEFTVLIR

>member
-1 MKRKFTSTQSFIAV
+1 MKRKYTSTQSFIATV
-15 ALTLI
+15 LTLI

-26 PIAVANAD
+26 PVTTANAD
-34 EEKLPRK
+34 EERLPRK
-41 VLTGW
+41 ILTGW
-46 MPYYSVKNSMAAIL
+46 MPYYSVKNSMTSIL

-65 MSEVSPFWYSLTSA
+65 MSEVSPFWYSLSSA
-79 TGIKDQYASAKLTIP
+79 TAIKDQYASAKLTIP
-94 MKTQLDLL
+94 KKTQLDIL
-102 RANGLKIIPAITD
+102 RANGLLILPAITD

-122 AGLLAKPSTRSQ
+122 SGLLAKPSTRSQ

-153 DFEGFAFSDGTSSWA
+153 DLEGFAFSDGTASWA

-175 LFIKELSELLH
+175 LFIKELSTLLH

-198 VFDPVTK
+198 VFDPVKK
-205 RKGSYWVY
+205 RSGSYWVY

-257 PPSKIWLG
+257 PPSKVWLG

-276 VSGKCPATYANLI
+276 VTGKCPATYAKLI
-289 KTTAKAA
+289 KAGAKAA
-296 VVPANKG
+296 VFAANKG
-303 VGLASTY
+303 TELASTY
-310 GAVPIYS
+310 GATPVYS
-317 EKMGEVTFTYEKTY
+317 EKMGEVTFTYQKTY
-331 NEGTASCTATRVVWY
+331 NEGTASCTATRVAWY

-364 AGLTQWTLGQ
+364 GGLTQWTLGQ

-386 AKSISPDVIIASLA
+386 AKSISPDVIIASL
-400 STKSENSYADK
+400 STTKSESSYGDK

-423 RAAAGLPISIE
+423 RPAAALPISIE
-434 ARGEN
+434 ARGED
-439 EVEWKKIGEATTS
+439 EVEWKKIGEAATS
-452 VTGVAE
+452 VTGIAE
-458 WDLILGR
+458 WDFVLGR
-465 NMRLRASSPGS
+465 NMRLRAVSPGS
-476 WERLSATSNEM
+476 WERLSATSNEL
-487 AISVKP
+487 AVSVKP
-493 LLEINAPTIAKVGTE
+493 LLEINAPTVAKAGVE

-528 KGKWVQINQV
+528 KGKWVQIDQA

-545 SVLFNT
+545 SVLFNL
-551 TSTSRGFHK
+551 TSTARGFHK
-560 YRITTAPSPRLL
+560 YRITTVPSPRLL
-572 GKVSEEFTVLIR
+572 GKVSDEFTVLIR

>member
-1 MKRKFTSTQSFIAV
+1 MKRKSKWPTSATAI

-20 LTGAIL
+20 LTSTTL
-26 PIAVANAD
+26 PFESAMAD

-41 VLTGW
+41 ILTGW

-65 MSEVSPFWYSLTSA
+65 MGEVSPFWYSLTSA
-79 TGIKDQYASAKLTIP
+79 TTIKDQYAGAKLTIP
-94 MKTQLDLL
+94 KKTHLDIL
-102 RANGLKIIPAITD
+102 RANGLLIIPAITD
-115 GTKKLVL
+115 GAKKLVL

-134 VVNTITKLVLTN
+134 VVNTITKLVITN

-153 DFEGFAFSDGTSSWA
+153 DLEGFAFSDGTSSWA
-168 KTSPNWV
+168 KTSPNWA
-175 LFIKELSELLH
+175 LFIKELSEMLH

-198 VFDPVTK
+198 VFDPAGK

-224 LRIMTYDYSI
+224 LRIMTYDYST

-276 VSGKCPATYANLI
+276 VTGKCPASYAKLI

-296 VVPANKG
+296 VFAANKG
-303 VGLASTY
+303 VELANTY
-310 GAVPIYS
+310 GAVPTYS
-317 EKMGEVTFTYEKTY
+317 EKMGEVTFTYQKTY
-331 NEGTASCTATRVVWY
+331 NEGTASCTATRVAWY

-364 AGLTQWTLGQ
+364 GGLTQWTLGQ
-374 EDAETMPALREY
+374 EDAETFPALREY
-386 AKSISPDVIIASLA
+386 AKSIAPDVIIASLA
-400 STKSENSYADK
+400 SSKSASSYGEK
-411 SRISA
+411 SRLSA

-423 RAAAGLPISIE
+423 RPAAGLPISIE
-434 ARGEN
+434 ARGED
-439 EVEWKKIGEATTS
+439 EIEWKKIGEATTS
-452 VTGVAE
+452 VTGIAE

-465 NMRLRASSPGS
+465 NMRLRALSPGS

-493 LLEINAPTIAKVGTE
+493 VLEVSAPTVSKAGAE
-508 FAISVRAVPNEGSFN
+508 FAISVKSLPSEGSFN
-523 LEEFV
+523 LEELI
-528 KGKWVQINQV
+528 KGKWVQIEQQA
-538 TLGAPTE
+538 LMAPAE
-545 SVLFNT
+545 SVLFNV
-551 TSTSRGFHK
+551 TSAVRGFHK
-560 YRITTAPSPRLL
+560 YRITTVSSPRLL
-572 GKVSEEFTVLIR
+572 SKVSEEFTVLVR

>member
-1 MKRKFTSTQSFIAV
+1 MKRKYRSTQSFMAI

-26 PIAVANAD
+26 PVTTANAD
-34 EEKLPRK
+34 EERLPRK
-41 VLTGW
+41 ILTGW
-46 MPYYSVKNSMAAIL
+46 MPYYSVKNSMTSIL

-65 MSEVSPFWYSLTSA
+65 MSEVSPFWYSLSSA
-79 TGIKDQYASAKLTIP
+79 TAIKDQYASAKLTIP
-94 MKTQLDLL
+94 KKTQLDIL
-102 RANGLKIIPAITD
+102 RANGLLILPAITD

-122 AGLLAKPSTRSQ
+122 SGLLAKPSTRSQ

-153 DFEGFAFSDGTSSWA
+153 DLEGFAFSDGTASWA
-168 KTSPNWV
+168 KTSLNWV
-175 LFIKELSELLH
+175 LFIKELSTLLH

-198 VFDPVTK
+198 VFDPVKK
-205 RKGSYWVY
+205 RSGSYWVY

-249 VAYAATLM
+249 VAYAASLM
-257 PPSKIWLG
+257 PPSKVWLG

-276 VSGKCPATYANLI
+276 VTGKCPATYAKLI
-289 KTTAKAA
+289 KAGAKAA
-296 VVPANKG
+296 VFAANKG
-303 VGLASTY
+303 TELASTY
-310 GAVPIYS
+310 GATPVYS
-317 EKMGEVTFTYEKTY
+317 EKMGEVTFTYQKTY
-331 NEGTASCTATRVVWY
+331 NEGTASCTATRVAWY

-364 AGLTQWTLGQ
+364 GGLTQWTLGQ

-386 AKSISPDVIIASLA
+386 AKSISPDVIIASL
-400 STKSENSYADK
+400 STSKSESSYGDK
-411 SRISA
+411 ARISA

-423 RAAAGLPISIE
+423 RPAAALPISIE
-434 ARGEN
+434 ARGED

-452 VTGVAE
+452 VTGIAE
-458 WDLILGR
+458 WDFVLGR
-465 NMRLRASSPGS
+465 NMRLRAVSPGS
-476 WERLSATSNEM
+476 WERLSATSNEL
-487 AISVKP
+487 AVSVKP
-493 LLEINAPTIAKVGTE
+493 LLEINAPTVAKAGVE

-523 LEEFV
+523 LEELV
-528 KGKWVQINQV
+528 KGKWVQIDQV

-545 SVLFNT
+545 SVLFNL
-551 TSTSRGFHK
+551 TSTARGFHK
-560 YRITTAPSPRLL
+560 YRITTVPSPRLL

>member
-186 ANGKILSMTTPV
+186 ANGKMLSMTTPV

-257 PPSKIWLG
+257 SPSKIWLG

-276 VSGKCPATYANLI
+276 VTGKCPSTYANLI

-303 VGLASTY
+303 IGLASTY
-310 GAVPIYS
+310 GATPTYS
-317 EKMGEVTFTYEKTY
+317 EKMGEITFTYQKTY

-400 STKSENSYADK
+400 SNKSENSYADK

-487 AISVKP
+487 SISVKP

-545 SVLFNT
+545 NVLFNT

>member
-1 MKRKFTSTQSFIAV
+1 MKRKYTSTQTFMAI

-20 LTGAIL
+20 LAGSIL
-26 PIAVANAD
+26 PVTTANAD
-34 EEKLPRK
+34 EQNLPRK
-41 VLTGW
+41 ILTGW
-46 MPYYSVKNSMAAIL
+46 MPYYSVKNSMTSIL

-65 MSEVSPFWYSLTSA
+65 MSEVSPFWYSLSSA
-79 TGIKDQYASAKLTIP
+79 TAIKDQYAGAKLTIP
-94 MKTQLDLL
+94 KKTQLDIL
-102 RANGLKIIPAITD
+102 RANGLLILPAITD

-122 AGLLAKPSTRSQ
+122 SGLLAKPSTRSQ

-146 NYDGIDL
+146 DYDGIDL
-153 DFEGFAFSDGTSSWA
+153 DLEGFAFSDGTASWA

-175 LFIKELSELLH
+175 LFIKELSTLLH

-198 VFDPVTK
+198 VFDPVKK
-205 RKGSYWVY
+205 RSGSYWVY

-257 PPSKIWLG
+257 PPSKVWLG

-276 VSGKCPATYANLI
+276 VTGKCPATYAKLI
-289 KTTAKAA
+289 KAGAKAA
-296 VVPANKG
+296 VFAANKG
-303 VGLASTY
+303 TELASTY
-310 GAVPIYS
+310 GATPVYS
-317 EKMGEVTFTYEKTY
+317 EKMGEVTFTYQKTY
-331 NEGTASCTATRVVWY
+331 NEGTASCTATRVAWY

-364 AGLTQWTLGQ
+364 GGLTQWTLGQ

-386 AKSISPDVIIASLA
+386 AKSVSPDVIIASL
-400 STKSENSYADK
+400 STTKSESSYGDK

-423 RAAAGLPISIE
+423 RPAAALPISIE
-434 ARGEN
+434 ARGED
-439 EVEWKKIGEATTS
+439 EAEWKKIGEATTS
-452 VTGVAE
+452 VTGIAE
-458 WDLILGR
+458 WDFVLGR
-465 NMRLRASSPGS
+465 NMRLRAVSPGS
-476 WERLSATSNEM
+476 WERLSATSNEL
-487 AISVKP
+487 AVSVKP
-493 LLEINAPTIAKVGTE
+493 LLEINAPTVTKAGVE

-528 KGKWVQINQV
+528 KGKWVQIDQV

-545 SVLFNT
+545 SVLFNL
-551 TSTSRGFHK
+551 TSTARGFHK
-560 YRITTAPSPRLL
+560 YRITTVPSPRLL
-572 GKVSEEFTVLIR
+572 GKVSDEFTVLIR

>member
-1 MKRKFTSTQSFIAV
+1 MKRKSKWPISATAI

-20 LTGAIL
+20 LMSTTLPFESAI
-26 PIAVANAD
+26 AD

-41 VLTGW
+41 ILTGW
-46 MPYYSVKNSMAAIL
+46 MPYYSVKNSMATIL

-79 TGIKDQYASAKLTIP
+79 TTIKDQYVGAKLTIP
-94 MKTQLDLL
+94 KKTHLDIL
-102 RANGLKIIPAITD
+102 RANGLQIIPAITD
-115 GTKKLVL
+115 GAKKLVL

-134 VVNTITKLVLTN
+134 VVNTITKLVITN

-153 DFEGFAFSDGTSSWA
+153 DLEGFAFSDGTSSWA
-168 KTSPNWV
+168 KTSPNWA
-175 LFIKELSELLH
+175 LFIKELSEMLH

-198 VFDPVTK
+198 VFDPAGK

-224 LRIMTYDYSI
+224 LRIMTYDYST
-234 SKPGPIGPLEWTEAT
+234 SKPGPSGPLEWTEAT

-276 VSGKCPATYANLI
+276 VTGKCPTTYAKLI
-289 KTTAKAA
+289 KAGAKAA
-296 VVPANKG
+296 VFAANKG
-303 VGLASTY
+303 VELANTY
-310 GAVPIYS
+310 GAVPTYS
-317 EKMGEVTFTYEKTY
+317 EKMGEVTFTYQKTY
-331 NEGTASCTATRVVWY
+331 NEGTASCTATRVAWY

-364 AGLTQWTLGQ
+364 GGLTQWTLGQ
-374 EDAETMPALREY
+374 EDVETFPALREY
-386 AKSISPDVIIASLA
+386 AKSIAPDVIIASLA
-400 STKSENSYADK
+400 SSKSASSYGEK

-423 RAAAGLPISIE
+423 RPAAGLPISIE
-434 ARGEN
+434 ARGED
-439 EVEWKKIGEATTS
+439 ETEWKKIGEATTS
-452 VTGVAE
+452 VTGIAE

-465 NMRLRASSPGS
+465 NMRLRALSPGS

-493 LLEINAPTIAKVGTE
+493 VLEVSAPTVSKAGVE
-508 FAISVRAVPNEGSFN
+508 FAISVKSVPSEGSFN
-523 LEEFV
+523 LEELI
-528 KGKWVQINQV
+528 KGKWVQIEQQ
-538 TLGAPTE
+538 TLMAPAE
-545 SVLFNT
+545 SVLFNV
-551 TSTSRGFHK
+551 TSAVRGFHK
-560 YRITTAPSPRLL
+560 YRITTVSSPRLL
-572 GKVSEEFTVLIR
+572 SKVSEEFTVLVR

>member
-1 MKRKFTSTQSFIAV
+1 MKRKFTAGQSFTAI

-26 PIAVANAD
+26 PVTTANAD
-34 EEKLPRK
+34 EERLPRK
-41 VLTGW
+41 ILTGW
-46 MPYYSVKNSMAAIL
+46 MPYYSVKNSMTSIL

-79 TGIKDQYASAKLTIP
+79 TAIKDQYASAKLTIP
-94 MKTQLDLL
+94 KKTQLDIL
-102 RANGLKIIPAITD
+102 RANGLLIIPAITD

-122 AGLLAKPSTRSQ
+122 SGLLAKPSTRSQ

-153 DFEGFAFSDGTSSWA
+153 DLEGFAFSDGTASWA

-175 LFIKELSELLH
+175 LFIKELSTLLH

-198 VFDPVTK
+198 IFDPVKK

-224 LRIMTYDYSI
+224 LRIMTYDYST

-257 PPSKIWLG
+257 PPSKVWLG

-276 VSGKCPATYANLI
+276 VTGKCPATYAKLI
-289 KTTAKAA
+289 KAGAKAA
-296 VVPANKG
+296 VFAANKG
-303 VGLASTY
+303 TELASTY
-310 GAVPIYS
+310 GATPVYS

-331 NEGTASCTATRVVWY
+331 TEGTASCTATRVAWY

-364 AGLTQWTLGQ
+364 GGLTQWTLGQ

-386 AKSISPDVIIASLA
+386 AKSISPDVIIASL
-400 STKSENSYADK
+400 STSKSESSYGDK
-411 SRISA
+411 ARISA

-423 RAAAGLPISIE
+423 RPAAALPISIE
-434 ARGEN
+434 ARGED

-452 VTGVAE
+452 VTGIAE
-458 WDLILGR
+458 WDFVLGR
-465 NMRLRASSPGS
+465 NMRLRAVSPGS
-476 WERLSATSNEM
+476 WERLSATSNEL
-487 AISVKP
+487 AVSVKP
-493 LLEINAPTIAKVGTE
+493 LLEINAPTVAKAGVE
-508 FAISVRAVPNEGSFN
+508 FAISVRSIPNEGSFN

-528 KGKWVQINQV
+528 KGKWVQIDQV

-545 SVLFNT
+545 SVLFNLT
-551 TSTSRGFHK
+551 ITARGFHK
-560 YRITTAPSPRLL
+560 YRITTVPSPRLL

>member
-1 MKRKFTSTQSFIAV
+1 MKRKYRSTQSFMAI

-26 PIAVANAD
+26 PVTTANAD
-34 EEKLPRK
+34 EERLPRK
-41 VLTGW
+41 ILTGW
-46 MPYYSVKNSMAAIL
+46 MPYYSVKNSMTSIL

-65 MSEVSPFWYSLTSA
+65 MSEVSPFWYSLSSA
-79 TGIKDQYASAKLTIP
+79 TAIKDQYASAKLTIP
-94 MKTQLDLL
+94 KKTQLDIL
-102 RANGLKIIPAITD
+102 RANGLLILPAITD

-122 AGLLAKPSTRSQ
+122 SGLLAKPSTRSQ

-153 DFEGFAFSDGTSSWA
+153 DLEGFAFSDGTASWA

-175 LFIKELSELLH
+175 LFIKELSTLLH

-198 VFDPVTK
+198 IFDPVKK
-205 RKGSYWVY
+205 RSGSYWVY

-249 VAYAATLM
+249 VAYAASLM
-257 PPSKIWLG
+257 PPSKVWLG

-276 VSGKCPATYANLI
+276 VTGKCPATYAKLI
-289 KTTAKAA
+289 KAGAKAA
-296 VVPANKG
+296 VFAANKG
-303 VGLASTY
+303 TELASTY
-310 GAVPIYS
+310 GATPAYS
-317 EKMGEVTFTYEKTY
+317 EKMGEVTFTYQKTY
-331 NEGTASCTATRVVWY
+331 NEGTASCTATRVAWY

-364 AGLTQWTLGQ
+364 GGLTQWTLGQ

-386 AKSISPDVIIASLA
+386 AKSISPDVIIASL
-400 STKSENSYADK
+400 STSKSESSYGDK
-411 SRISA
+411 ARISA

-423 RAAAGLPISIE
+423 RPAAALPISIE
-434 ARGEN
+434 ARGED

-452 VTGVAE
+452 VTGIAE
-458 WDLILGR
+458 WDFVLGR
-465 NMRLRASSPGS
+465 NMRLRAVSPGS
-476 WERLSATSNEM
+476 WERLSATSNEL
-487 AISVKP
+487 AVSVKP
-493 LLEINAPTIAKVGTE
+493 LLEINAPTVAKAGVE

-523 LEEFV
+523 LEELV
-528 KGKWVQINQV
+528 KGKWVQIDQV

-545 SVLFNT
+545 SVLFNL
-551 TSTSRGFHK
+551 TSTARGFHK
-560 YRITTAPSPRLL
+560 YRITTVPSPRLL

>member
-1 MKRKFTSTQSFIAV
+1 MKRKYTSTQSFIAIV
-15 ALTLI
+15 LTLI

-26 PIAVANAD
+26 PVTTANAD
-34 EEKLPRK
+34 EERLPRK
-41 VLTGW
+41 ILTGW
-46 MPYYSVKNSMAAIL
+46 MPYYSVKNSMTSIL

-65 MSEVSPFWYSLTSA
+65 MSEVSPFWYSLSSA
-79 TGIKDQYASAKLTIP
+79 TAIKDQYASAKLTIP
-94 MKTQLDLL
+94 KKTQLDIL
-102 RANGLKIIPAITD
+102 RANGLLILPAITD

-122 AGLLAKPSTRSQ
+122 SGLLAKPSTRSQ
-134 VVNTITKLVLTN
+134 VVNTITKLVLAN

-153 DFEGFAFSDGTSSWA
+153 DLEGFAFSDGTASWA

-175 LFIKELSELLH
+175 LFIKELSTLLH

-198 VFDPVTK
+198 VFDPVKK
-205 RKGSYWVY
+205 RSGSYWVY

-257 PPSKIWLG
+257 PPSKVWLG

-276 VSGKCPATYANLI
+276 VTGKCPATYAKLI
-289 KTTAKAA
+289 KAGAKAA
-296 VVPANKG
+296 VFAANKG
-303 VGLASTY
+303 TELASTY
-310 GAVPIYS
+310 GATPVYS
-317 EKMGEVTFTYEKTY
+317 EKMGEVTFTYQKTY
-331 NEGTASCTATRVVWY
+331 NEGTASCTATRVAWY

-364 AGLTQWTLGQ
+364 GGLTQWTLGQ

-386 AKSISPDVIIASLA
+386 AKSISPDVIIASL
-400 STKSENSYADK
+400 STTKSESSYGDK

-423 RAAAGLPISIE
+423 RPAAALPISIE
-434 ARGEN
+434 ARGED
-439 EVEWKKIGEATTS
+439 EVEWKKIGEAATS
-452 VTGVAE
+452 VTGIAE
-458 WDLILGR
+458 WDFVLGR
-465 NMRLRASSPGS
+465 NMRLRAVSPGS
-476 WERLSATSNEM
+476 WERLSATSNEL
-487 AISVKP
+487 AVSVKP
-493 LLEINAPTIAKVGTE
+493 LLEINAPTVAKAGVE

-528 KGKWVQINQV
+528 KGKWVQIDQA

-545 SVLFNT
+545 SVLFNL
-551 TSTSRGFHK
+551 TSTARGFHK
-560 YRITTAPSPRLL
+560 YRITTVPSPRLL
-572 GKVSEEFTVLIR
+572 GKVSDEFTVLIR

>member
-1 MKRKFTSTQSFIAV
+1 MKRKSKWPTSATAI

-20 LTGAIL
+20 LTSTTL
-26 PIAVANAD
+26 PFESAMAD

-41 VLTGW
+41 ILTGW

-65 MSEVSPFWYSLTSA
+65 MGEVSPFWYSLTSA
-79 TGIKDQYASAKLTIP
+79 TTIKDQYAGAKLTIP
-94 MKTQLDLL
+94 KKTHLDIL
-102 RANGLKIIPAITD
+102 RANGLLIIPAITD
-115 GTKKLVL
+115 GAKKLVL

-134 VVNTITKLVLTN
+134 VVNTITKLVTTN

-153 DFEGFAFSDGTSSWA
+153 DLEGFAFSDGTSSWA
-168 KTSPNWV
+168 KTSPNWA
-175 LFIKELSELLH
+175 LFIKELSEMLH

-198 VFDPVTK
+198 VFDPAGK

-224 LRIMTYDYSI
+224 LRIMTYDYST

-276 VSGKCPATYANLI
+276 VTGKCPASYAKLI

-296 VVPANKG
+296 VFAANKG
-303 VGLASTY
+303 VELANTY
-310 GAVPIYS
+310 GAVPTYS
-317 EKMGEVTFTYEKTY
+317 EKMGEVTFTYQKTY
-331 NEGTASCTATRVVWY
+331 NEGTASCTATRVAWY

-364 AGLTQWTLGQ
+364 GGLTQWTLGQ
-374 EDAETMPALREY
+374 EDAETFPALREY
-386 AKSISPDVIIASLA
+386 AKSIAPDVIIASLA
-400 STKSENSYADK
+400 SSKSASSYGEK
-411 SRISA
+411 SRLSA

-423 RAAAGLPISIE
+423 RPAAGLPISIE
-434 ARGEN
+434 ARGED
-439 EVEWKKIGEATTS
+439 EIEWKKIGEATTS
-452 VTGVAE
+452 VTGIAE

-465 NMRLRASSPGS
+465 NMRLRALSPGS

-493 LLEINAPTIAKVGTE
+493 VLEVSAPTVSKAGAE
-508 FAISVRAVPNEGSFN
+508 FAISVKSVPSEGSFN
-523 LEEFV
+523 LEELV
-528 KGKWVQINQV
+528 KGKWVQIEQQ
-538 TLGAPTE
+538 TLVAPAE
-545 SVLFNT
+545 SVLFNVA
-551 TSTSRGFHK
+551 SAVRGFHK
-560 YRITTAPSPRLL
+560 YRITTVSSPRLL
-572 GKVSEEFTVLIR
+572 SKVSEEFTVLVR

>member
-1 MKRKFTSTQSFIAV
+1 MKRKYTSTRSFIAI

-26 PIAVANAD
+26 PVTTANAD
-34 EEKLPRK
+34 EERLPRK
-41 VLTGW
+41 ILTGW
-46 MPYYSVKNSMAAIL
+46 MPYYSVKNSMTSIL

-65 MSEVSPFWYSLTSA
+65 MSEVSPFWYSLSSA
-79 TGIKDQYASAKLTIP
+79 TAIKDQYASAKLTIP
-94 MKTQLDLL
+94 KKTQLDIL
-102 RANGLKIIPAITD
+102 RANGLLILPAITD

-122 AGLLAKPSTRSQ
+122 SGLLAKPSTRSQ

-153 DFEGFAFSDGTSSWA
+153 DLEGFAFSDGTASWA

-175 LFIKELSELLH
+175 LFIKELSTLLH

-198 VFDPVTK
+198 VFDPVKK
-205 RKGSYWVY
+205 RSGSYWVY

-257 PPSKIWLG
+257 PPSKVWLG

-276 VSGKCPATYANLI
+276 VTGKCPATYAKLI
-289 KTTAKAA
+289 KAGAKAA
-296 VVPANKG
+296 VFAANKG
-303 VGLASTY
+303 TELASTY
-310 GAVPIYS
+310 GATPVYS
-317 EKMGEVTFTYEKTY
+317 EKMGEVTFTYQKTY
-331 NEGTASCTATRVVWY
+331 NEGTASCTATRVAWY

-364 AGLTQWTLGQ
+364 GGLTQWTLGQ

-386 AKSISPDVIIASLA
+386 AKSISPDVIIASL
-400 STKSENSYADK
+400 STTKSESSYGDK

-423 RAAAGLPISIE
+423 RPAAALPISIE
-434 ARGEN
+434 ARGED
-439 EVEWKKIGEATTS
+439 EVEWKKIGEAATS
-452 VTGVAE
+452 VTGIAE
-458 WDLILGR
+458 WDFVLGR
-465 NMRLRASSPGS
+465 NMRLRAVSPGS
-476 WERLSATSNEM
+476 WERLSATSNEL
-487 AISVKP
+487 AVSVRP
-493 LLEINAPTIAKVGTE
+493 LLEINAPTVAKAGIE

-528 KGKWVQINQV
+528 KGKWVQIDQA

-545 SVLFNT
+545 SVLFNL
-551 TSTSRGFHK
+551 TSTARGFHK
-560 YRITTAPSPRLL
+560 YRITTVPSPRLL
-572 GKVSEEFTVLIR
+572 GKVSDEFTVLIR

>member
-1 MKRKFTSTQSFIAV
+1 MKRKYTSTRSFMAM

-26 PIAVANAD
+26 PVTTANAD
-34 EEKLPRK
+34 EERLPRK
-41 VLTGW
+41 ILTGW
-46 MPYYSVKNSMAAIL
+46 MPYYSVKNSMTSIL

-65 MSEVSPFWYSLTSA
+65 MSEVSPFWYSLSSA
-79 TGIKDQYASAKLTIP
+79 TAIKDQYASAKLTIP
-94 MKTQLDLL
+94 KKTQLDIL
-102 RANGLKIIPAITD
+102 RANGLLILPAITD

-122 AGLLAKPSTRSQ
+122 SGLLAKPSTRSQ

-153 DFEGFAFSDGTSSWA
+153 DLEGFAFSDGTASWA

-175 LFIKELSELLH
+175 LFIKELSTLLH

-198 VFDPVTK
+198 VFDPVKK
-205 RKGSYWVY
+205 RSGSYWVY

-257 PPSKIWLG
+257 PPSKVWLG

-276 VSGKCPATYANLI
+276 VTGKCPATYAKLI
-289 KTTAKAA
+289 KAGAKAA
-296 VVPANKG
+296 VFAANKG
-303 VGLASTY
+303 TELASTY
-310 GAVPIYS
+310 GATPVYS
-317 EKMGEVTFTYEKTY
+317 EKMGEVTFTYQKTY
-331 NEGTASCTATRVVWY
+331 NEGTASCTATRVAWY

-364 AGLTQWTLGQ
+364 GGLTQWTLGQ

-386 AKSISPDVIIASLA
+386 AKSISPDVIIASL
-400 STKSENSYADK
+400 STTKSESSYGDK

-423 RAAAGLPISIE
+423 RPAAALPISIE
-434 ARGEN
+434 ARGED
-439 EVEWKKIGEATTS
+439 EVEWKKIGEAATS
-452 VTGVAE
+452 VTGIAE
-458 WDLILGR
+458 WDFVLGR
-465 NMRLRASSPGS
+465 NMRLRAVSPGS
-476 WERLSATSNEM
+476 WERLSATSNEL
-487 AISVKP
+487 AVSVKP
-493 LLEINAPTIAKVGTE
+493 LLEINAPTVAKAGVE

-528 KGKWVQINQV
+528 KGKWVQIDQA

-545 SVLFNT
+545 SVLFNL
-551 TSTSRGFHK
+551 TSTARGFHK
-560 YRITTAPSPRLL
+560 YRITTVPSPRLL
-572 GKVSEEFTVLIR
+572 GKVSDEFTVLIR

>member
-1 MKRKFTSTQSFIAV
+1 MKRKYTSTQSFIAIV
-15 ALTLI
+15 LTLI

-26 PIAVANAD
+26 PVTTANAD
-34 EEKLPRK
+34 EERLPRK
-41 VLTGW
+41 ILTGW
-46 MPYYSVKNSMAAIL
+46 MPYYSVKNSMTSIL

-65 MSEVSPFWYSLTSA
+65 MSEVSPFWYSLSSA
-79 TGIKDQYASAKLTIP
+79 TAIKDQYASAKLTIP
-94 MKTQLDLL
+94 KKTQLDIL
-102 RANGLKIIPAITD
+102 RANGLLILPAITD

-122 AGLLAKPSTRSQ
+122 SGLLAKPSTRSQ

-153 DFEGFAFSDGTSSWA
+153 DLEGFAFSDGTASWA

-175 LFIKELSELLH
+175 LFIKELSTLLH

-198 VFDPVTK
+198 VFDPVKK
-205 RKGSYWVY
+205 RSGSYWVY

-257 PPSKIWLG
+257 PPSKVWLG

-276 VSGKCPATYANLI
+276 VTGKCPATYAKLI
-289 KTTAKAA
+289 KAGAKAA
-296 VVPANKG
+296 VFAANKG
-303 VGLASTY
+303 TELASTY
-310 GAVPIYS
+310 GATPVYS
-317 EKMGEVTFTYEKTY
+317 EKMGEVTFTYQKTY
-331 NEGTASCTATRVVWY
+331 NEGTASCTATRVAWY

-364 AGLTQWTLGQ
+364 GGLTQWTLGQ

-386 AKSISPDVIIASLA
+386 AKSISPDVIIASL
-400 STKSENSYADK
+400 STTKSESYYGDK

-423 RAAAGLPISIE
+423 RPAAALPISIE
-434 ARGEN
+434 ARGED
-439 EVEWKKIGEATTS
+439 EVEWKKIGEAATS
-452 VTGVAE
+452 VTGIAE
-458 WDLILGR
+458 WDFVLGR
-465 NMRLRASSPGS
+465 NMRLRAVSPGS
-476 WERLSATSNEM
+476 WERLSATSNEL
-487 AISVKP
+487 AVSVKP
-493 LLEINAPTIAKVGTE
+493 LLEINAPTVAKAGVE

-528 KGKWVQINQV
+528 KGKWVQIDQA

-545 SVLFNT
+545 SVLFNL
-551 TSTSRGFHK
+551 TSTARGFHK
-560 YRITTAPSPRLL
+560 YRITTVPSPRLL
-572 GKVSEEFTVLIR
+572 GKVSDEFTVLIR

>member
-1 MKRKFTSTQSFIAV
+1 MKRKSKWPTSATAI

-20 LTGAIL
+20 LTSTTL
-26 PIAVANAD
+26 PFESAMAD

-41 VLTGW
+41 ILTGW
-46 MPYYSVKNSMAAIL
+46 MPYYSVKNSMATIL

-65 MSEVSPFWYSLTSA
+65 MGEVSPFWYSLTSA
-79 TGIKDQYASAKLTIP
+79 TTIKDQYAGAKLTIP
-94 MKTQLDLL
+94 KKTHLDIL
-102 RANGLKIIPAITD
+102 RANGLLIIPAITD
-115 GTKKLVL
+115 GAKKLVL

-134 VVNTITKLVLTN
+134 VVNTITKLVTTN

-153 DFEGFAFSDGTSSWA
+153 DLEGFAFSDGTSSWA
-168 KTSPNWV
+168 KTSPNWA
-175 LFIKELSELLH
+175 LFIKELSEMLH

-198 VFDPVTK
+198 VFDPAGK

-224 LRIMTYDYSI
+224 LRIMTYDYST

-276 VSGKCPATYANLI
+276 VTGKCPASYAKLI

-296 VVPANKG
+296 VFAANKG
-303 VGLASTY
+303 VELANTY
-310 GAVPIYS
+310 GAVPTYS
-317 EKMGEVTFTYEKTY
+317 EKMGEVTFTYQKTY
-331 NEGTASCTATRVVWY
+331 NEGTASCTATRVAWY

-364 AGLTQWTLGQ
+364 GGLTQWTLGQ
-374 EDAETMPALREY
+374 EDAETFPALREY
-386 AKSISPDVIIASLA
+386 AKSIAPDVIIASLA
-400 STKSENSYADK
+400 SSKSASSYGEK
-411 SRISA
+411 SRLSA

-423 RAAAGLPISIE
+423 RPAAGLPISIE
-434 ARGEN
+434 ARGED
-439 EVEWKKIGEATTS
+439 EIEWKKIGEATTS
-452 VTGVAE
+452 VTGIAE

-465 NMRLRASSPGS
+465 NMRLRALSPGS

-493 LLEINAPTIAKVGTE
+493 VLEVSAPTVSKAGAE
-508 FAISVRAVPNEGSFN
+508 FAISVKSVPSEGSFN
-523 LEEFV
+523 LEELV
-528 KGKWVQINQV
+528 KGKWVQIEQQ
-538 TLGAPTE
+538 TLVAPAE
-545 SVLFNT
+545 SVLFNVA
-551 TSTSRGFHK
+551 SAVRGFHK
-560 YRITTAPSPRLL
+560 YRITTVSSPRLL
-572 GKVSEEFTVLIR
+572 SKVSEEFTVLVR

>member
-1 MKRKFTSTQSFIAV
+1 MKRKYRSTESLVI

-20 LTGAIL
+20 LAGAIL
-26 PIAVANAD
+26 PVTNANAD

-41 VLTGW
+41 ILTGW
-46 MPYYSVKNSMAAIL
+46 MPYYSVKNSMTSIL

-79 TGIKDQYASAKLTIP
+79 TAIKDQYASAKLTIP
-94 MKTQLDLL
+94 KQTQLDIL
-102 RANGLKIIPAITD
+102 RANGLLILPAITD

-122 AGLLAKPSTRSQ
+122 SGLLAKPSTRSQ

-153 DFEGFAFSDGTSSWA
+153 DLEGFAFSDGTASWA

-175 LFIKELSELLH
+175 LFIKELSTLLH

-198 VFDPVTK
+198 VFDPVKK
-205 RKGSYWVY
+205 RSGSYWVY

-249 VAYAATLM
+249 VAYAASLM
-257 PPSKIWLG
+257 PPSKVWLG

-276 VSGKCPATYANLI
+276 VTGKCPATYAKLI
-289 KTTAKAA
+289 KAGAKAA
-296 VVPANKG
+296 VFAANKG
-303 VGLASTY
+303 TELASTY
-310 GAVPIYS
+310 GAVPVYS
-317 EKMGEVTFTYEKTY
+317 EKMGEVTFTYQKTY
-331 NEGTASCTATRVVWY
+331 NEGTASCTATRVAWY
-346 QNSRAY
+346 QNSKAY
-352 LARMELVAKYKL
+352 LARMELVAKYEL
-364 AGLTQWTLGQ
+364 GGLTQWTLGQ
-374 EDAETMPALREY
+374 EDAETMPGLREY

-400 STKSENSYADK
+400 TSKSETSYGDK

-423 RAAAGLPISIE
+423 RPAAALPISIE
-434 ARGEN
+434 ARGED
-439 EVEWKKIGEATTS
+439 EVEWKVIGEATTS
-452 VTGVAE
+452 VTGIAE

-465 NMRLRASSPGS
+465 NMRFRASSPGS
-476 WERLSATSNEM
+476 WERLSATSNEL
-487 AISVKP
+487 AVSVEP
-493 LLEINAPTIAKVGTE
+493 VLEINAPTVAKAGVE

-528 KGKWVQINQV
+528 KGKWVQSDQV

-545 SVLFNT
+545 SVLFNV
-551 TSTSRGFHK
+551 TSAARGFHK
-560 YRITTAPSPRLL
+560 YRITTVPSPRLL

>member
-1 MKRKFTSTQSFIAV
+1 MKRKYTSTQSFV
-15 ALTLI
+15 AILLTLI
-20 LTGAIL
+20 LAGSIL
-26 PIAVANAD
+26 PMTSANAD
-34 EEKLPRK
+34 EQNLPRK
-41 VLTGW
+41 ILTGW
-46 MPYYSVKNSMAAIL
+46 MPYYSVKNSMTSIL

-65 MSEVSPFWYSLTSA
+65 MSEVSPFWYSLLSA
-79 TGIKDQYASAKLTIP
+79 TAIKDQYAGAKLTIP
-94 MKTQLDLL
+94 KKTQLDIL
-102 RANGLKIIPAITD
+102 RANGILILPAITD

-122 AGLLAKPSTRSQ
+122 SGLLAKSSTRSQ
-134 VVNTITKLVLTN
+134 VVNTIIKLVLTN

-153 DFEGFAFSDGTSSWA
+153 DLEGFAFSDGTASWA

-175 LFIKELSELLH
+175 LFIKELSTLLH

-198 VFDPVTK
+198 VFDPVKK
-205 RKGSYWVY
+205 RSGSYWVY

-234 SKPGPIGPLEWTEAT
+234 SRPGPIGPLEWTEAT

-257 PPSKIWLG
+257 SPSKVWIG

-276 VSGKCPATYANLI
+276 VTGKCPATYANLI
-289 KTTAKAA
+289 KTGTKAA
-296 VVPANKG
+296 VFAANKG

-310 GAVPIYS
+310 GAVPVYS

-331 NEGTASCTATRVVWY
+331 TEGTASCTATRVAWY

-364 AGLTQWTLGQ
+364 GGLTQWTLGQ

-400 STKSENSYADK
+400 TSKSESSYGDK

-423 RAAAGLPISIE
+423 RPAAGLPISIE
-434 ARGEN
+434 ARGED
-439 EVEWKKIGEATTS
+439 EAEWKNIGEATTS
-452 VTGVAE
+452 VTGIAE

-465 NMRLRASSPGS
+465 NMRFRAVSPGS
-476 WERLSATSNEM
+476 WERLAATSNEL
-487 AISVKP
+487 AVSVKP
-493 LLEINAPTIAKVGTE
+493 LLEIKAPTVAKVGVE

-528 KGKWVQINQV
+528 KGKWVQIDQV

-545 SVLFNT
+545 SVLFNV
-551 TSTSRGFHK
+551 TSTTRGFHK
-560 YRITTAPSPRLL
+560 YRITTVPSPRLL
-572 GKVSEEFTVLIR
+572 GKVSDEFTVLIR